1 VGGATI
7 LHVDLDAF
15 YASVEQLMDPSLR
28 GKPVAVG
35 GGVVLAASYEA
46 KAFGVQS
53 GMSGRAARNLCPRLV
68 FVAGHFDRYLSLS
81 EDVFRICRDFTP
93 VVEQISID
101 EAFCD
106 VSGSEHLFGK
116 APEIA
121 AAIRSR
127 VRNETGLAISAGV
140 ARTKFLAKVAS
151 QVAKPDGL
159 CAVQPGDEIDF
170 LHALPVRLIWGVG
183 RVTEERL
190 ADLGV
195 ATVGQLA
202 QFPVSTLRLR
212 LGGAAANHL
221 HALAWNLDPRGV
233 TPTRRAGSVGA
244 QSAFG
249 RAGQTPEAFKR
260 VLLGLA
266 DRVGSRLRKKDRGG
280 RTLTVRVRFD
290 DLQSVTRSRTL
301 PSPIASTEA
310 ISRIAWALAREAVRT
325 EANGRQ
331 VSLFGIRMSRLRPL
345 VALQLELPLELG
357 DVTQPGSETG
367 RRFWDLD
374 RSIDAVRDRFG
385 KASVGACSVLMAR
398 GDSSVPDEFRE
409 LAEARED

>member
-1 VGGATI
+1 MGGANI

-15 YASVEQLMDPSLR
+15 YASVEQVMDPSLR

-53 GMSGRAARNLCPRLV
+53 GMSGGVARQLCPRLI
-68 FVAGHFDRYLSLS
+68 FVDGHFDRYLALS
-81 EDVFRICRDFTP
+81 EEVFAICRDFTP

-106 VSGSEHLFGK
+106 VSGSEHLFGS
-116 APEIA
+116 APDIA
-121 AAIRSR
+121 ATIRSR
-127 VRNETGLAISAGV
+127 VRDETGLAISAGV

-159 CAVQPGDEIDF
+159 CAVAPSHEIEF
-170 LHALPVRLIWGVG
+170 LHALPVRLMWGVG
-183 RVTEERL
+183 RVTEQRL
-190 ADLGV
+190 ADIGV
-195 ATVGQLA
+195 TTIGELA
-202 QFPVSTLRLR
+202 EFPVSTLRLR
-212 LGGAAANHL
+212 LGGTAAGQL
-221 HALAWNLDPRGV
+221 HALAWNRDPRGV
-233 TPTRRAGSVGA
+233 TPSRRARSVGA

-249 RAGQTPEAFKR
+249 RAGQTPEVFKR
-260 VLLGLA
+260 VLLDLA
-266 DRVGSRLRKKDRGG
+266 DRVGGRLRKKERGG

-290 DLQSVTRSRTL
+290 DLQSITRSRTL

-310 ISRIAWALAREAVRT
+310 IHRIAWDLGREAVRS

-331 VSLFGIRMSRLRPL
+331 VSLLGIRMSRLCPL
-345 VALQLELPLELG
+345 VALQLELSLDLDDATRPG
-357 DVTQPGSETG
+357 DETG

-374 RSIDAVRDRFG
+374 RSVDEVRDRFG
-385 KASVGACSVLMAR
+385 KASVGAASVLMSR
-398 GDSSVPDEFRE
+398 GGSSVPDEFRK
-409 LAEARED
+409 LAEGRED